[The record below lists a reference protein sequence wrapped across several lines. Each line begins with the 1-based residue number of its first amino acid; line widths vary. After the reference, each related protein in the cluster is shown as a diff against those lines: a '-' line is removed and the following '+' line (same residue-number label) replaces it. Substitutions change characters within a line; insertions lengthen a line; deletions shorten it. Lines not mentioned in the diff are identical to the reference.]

1 MNKKWWIVAGV
12 VVLVILAVL
21 LIFVL
26 RPAGSTDGA
35 KDGEQEQTQV
45 SVTNRGSEID
55 PARMDRIFQKFY
67 QGDPSHAAEGNGI
80 GLAIVKRVTELHG
93 GSVRAASSHGSTCFT
108 VTLPKSPRQS
118 AQ

>member
-1 MNKKWWIVAGV
+1 VTITVQE
-12 VVLVILAVL
+12 
-21 LIFVL
+21 
-26 RPAGSTDGA
+26 
-35 KDGEQEQTQV
+35 EQEQTQV
-45 SVTNRGSEID
+45 SVINRGSEID

-93 GSVRAASSHGSTCFT
+93 GSVRAASRDGSTCFT